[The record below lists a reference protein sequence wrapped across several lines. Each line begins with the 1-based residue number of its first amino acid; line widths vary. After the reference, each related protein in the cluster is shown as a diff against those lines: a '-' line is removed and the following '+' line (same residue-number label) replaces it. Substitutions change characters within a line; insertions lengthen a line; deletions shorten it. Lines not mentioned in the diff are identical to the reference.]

1 MYLVKNVLLGAIKT
15 SFYPLSS
22 CSADRQFIIQK

>member
-1 MYLVKNVLLGAIKT
+1 MTNVLLGAIET